1 MCGRSENIKVG
12 NNEVCIKT
20 RTCYYSEDKIKFED
34 FGEDNLLI
42 DENTYK
48 NILVCEILY
57 KVLIDPKP
65 LCIRFEKQMDL
76 LEFMM
81 KIDFGPEKQDPIYNE
96 IRYLII
102 QKSDV
107 IYVIFH
113 NYAGIKVDA
122 FDYLPLEKTL
132 TLHTVIIHIK
142 SVLNKDQH
150 HQYYNKFLEKCL
162 YHRTKKNDKIFGT
175 KKQIKIWHG
184 NVGNMVV

>member
-1 MCGRSENIKVG
+1 
-12 NNEVCIKT
+12 
-20 RTCYYSEDKIKFED
+20 
-34 FGEDNLLI
+34 
-42 DENTYK
+42 
-48 NILVCEILY
+48 
-57 KVLIDPKP
+57 
-65 LCIRFEKQMDL
+65 MDL

-81 KIDFGPEKQDPIYNE
+81 KIGFGPENQDPIYNK

-107 IYVIFH
+107 TYVIFH
-113 NYAGIKVDA
+113 NYVRIKVDS

-142 SVLNKDQH
+142 SVLNKYQH
-150 HQYYNKFLEKCL
+150 HQYYNNFFEICL